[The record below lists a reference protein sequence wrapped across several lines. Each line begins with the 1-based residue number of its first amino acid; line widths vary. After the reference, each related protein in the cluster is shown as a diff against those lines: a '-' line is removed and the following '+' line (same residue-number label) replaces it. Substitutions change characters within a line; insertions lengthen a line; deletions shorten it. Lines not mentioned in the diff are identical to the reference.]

1 MFSPRKLFSTFCLG
15 WKWTSL
21 ESPIGPSPI
30 GASKIVGYLVLQKIT
45 NWSWRALHTELITR
59 SSKSNMFI
67 LTLSIFLSASYQ
79 FENYSND
86 KMIKK
91 VFTLKI
97 INLFYELEL
106 NFSICSLETNVASFS
121 EKNKFSIFYFILF
134 YIKVSNKYTSFQWIE
149 FQITN
154 RINRISSPK
163 NIILSRLLNR
173 YY

>member
-1 MFSPRKLFSTFCLG
+1 
-15 WKWTSL
+15 
-21 ESPIGPSPI
+21 
-30 GASKIVGYLVLQKIT
+30 
-45 NWSWRALHTELITR
+45 
-59 SSKSNMFI
+59 MFI

-134 YIKVSNKYTSFQWIE
+134 YIKVSNKYTSFQ
-149 FQITN
+149 
-154 RINRISSPK
+154 
-163 NIILSRLLNR
+163 
-173 YY
+173 